1 MQLENGSAFTW
12 SLAAQAVGRSYD
24 PNSTGETIIDNYIER
39 SRKTMLERIKAKQQE
54 KDSEPV
60 PLYENKKIEPGK
72 DSKYYI

>member
-39 SRKTMLERIKAKQQE
+39 SRKTMLERIKAKQ
-54 KDSEPV
+54 
-60 PLYENKKIEPGK
+60 
-72 DSKYYI
+72 